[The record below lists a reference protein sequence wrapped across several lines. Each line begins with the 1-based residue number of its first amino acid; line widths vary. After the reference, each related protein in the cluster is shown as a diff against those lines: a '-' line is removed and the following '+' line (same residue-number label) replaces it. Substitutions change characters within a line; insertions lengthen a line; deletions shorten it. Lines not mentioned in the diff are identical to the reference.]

1 MHLNRPEGSRRV
13 SLRELLRTK
22 PAPLF
27 GGWGATAHH
36 AQITEITGFDFFG
49 VSGSNTSTHLLGL
62 PDAGFLTLSEMVE
75 NTRRICGAIS
85 IPVIVDCDT
94 GFGNAINVLRTTEE
108 MILAGA
114 SCLFIEDQVAPKRCG
129 FVKGKELISLD
140 EATGKI
146 RAACDV
152 RDRLNPEFMIMTRTD
167 ARGAVGGGMEEVLRR
182 GKAYQAAGSDIL
194 YFEALQ
200 SRDEIMAVRHAFPD
214 AYLEITPWAV
224 NPPISS
230 KETVDLGITF
240 TSVHVGRI
248 GAIAMYDFMKQYRA
262 RGEDAYNEVV
272 AQTRDH
278 PLGGFRIFD
287 MTGFPKVLEWE
298 REFLPAETMDKY
310 ENSLGI
316 YDPRAAAAGKTSK
329 GG

>member
-1 MHLNRPEGSRRV
+1 MQFNMREGHRRV

-36 AQITEITGFDFFG
+36 AQITEATGFDFFG

-62 PDAGFLTLSEMVE
+62 PDAGFLTMTEMVE
-75 NTRRICGAIS
+75 NARRICRAVT

-94 GFGNAINVLRTTEE
+94 GFGNAINVIRTTEE
-108 MILAGA
+108 IIGAGA

-129 FVKGKELISLD
+129 FVKGKEIIPVD
-140 EATGKI
+140 EAIGKI

-152 RDRLNPEFMIMTRTD
+152 RDRLNPEFMIMARTD
-167 ARGAVGGGMEEVLRR
+167 ARGAVGGGMHETMRR
-182 GKAYQAAGSDIL
+182 GHAYQKAGADIL

-200 SRDEIMAVRHAFPD
+200 SREEISAVRKEFPD

-224 NPPISS
+224 NPPIASR
-230 KETVDLGITF
+230 EYVDLGITF

-248 GAIAMYDFMKQYRA
+248 GAIAMYDFMKQYRE
-262 RGEDAYNEVV
+262 RGEDAYNDVV
-272 AQTRDH
+272 ERTRDH

-287 MTGFPKVLEWE
+287 LTGFPAVLKIEN
-298 REFLPAETMDKY
+298 EFLPADTRNKY
-310 ENSLGI
+310 ENSLGT
-316 YDPRAAAAGKTSK
+316 YDPRGMIGTERKTS
-329 GG
+329 